1 LRRELHRPGT
11 AALFAL
17 PTQDQLDH
25 LRDRLGT
32 IRNDSD
38 GEYSTNTE
46 ALTALGFQIPD
57 TSDLK
62 VWMYSPNYP
71 SSDEAETYDFN
82 TGKTDKHKITSES
95 QFFYDFF
102 CMTFPGPAEL
112 SSINPLL
119 TNALPG
125 SITVS
130 SESTTQLVAT
140 ANNSTITSPA
150 GTVTRPADDITA
162 DVVWHSS
169 NTNVADISNLGGS
182 QGQITW
188 HPAGIVN
195 GGPSVTFTASFLG
208 VPSGTIVLNPPDIPP
223 ADLVAI
229 EVLPTNLLYGMP
241 TPGTPIQE
249 LFHATAIYSDQT
261 AVDIDNLAT
270 FSVVKTSDGTPLSDP
285 SQAGFSTT
293 TPNLLVINSTLT
305 IPEITVQATYGGV
318 TGSAPIQVSVPNQ

>member
-169 NTNVADISNLGGS
+169 NTNVADISNLGGR

-195 GGPSVTFTASFLG
+195 GGPSVTFTACPVRYDRAQSSQYSTGGPRSDRGAPDQSSLWYAYAWDAD
-208 VPSGTIVLNPPDIPP
+208 SGDHRAGYLR
-223 ADLVAI
+223 
-229 EVLPTNLLYGMP
+229 G
-241 TPGTPIQE
+241 
-249 LFHATAIYSDQT
+249 
-261 AVDIDNLAT
+261 
-270 FSVVKTSDGTPLSDP
+270 SDGERSD
-285 SQAGFSTT
+285 SGVGAESVAE
-293 TPNLLVINSTLT
+293 LVGTHIGN
-305 IPEITVQATYGGV
+305 
-318 TGSAPIQVSVPNQ
+318 